1 MTVVEAAKAVTAY
14 FMRST
19 RKEWLDYFMSTH
31 FWGPLANWGLPLAAI
46 ADIKKDPEQI
56 SGQFQIQFLVQLA
69 RYVNHHYLHLI
80 TDPTLARI
88 RREEA
93 ERQAKSQSEH

>member
-56 SGQFQIQFLVQLA
+56 SGSMTPAMILYSSVCMRFAWHVIP
-69 RYVNHHYLHLI
+69 RN
-80 TDPTLARI
+80 T
-88 RREEA
+88 
-93 ERQAKSQSEH
+93 